1 MPDGFDVRPEQL
13 RRGAAD
19 LRADADG
26 LDDAAVQARAV
37 IDQVAGACGPG
48 PIAGAASELAAQ
60 LDRALTAIR
69 ASPAECAGAL
79 EASST
84 QYLTSDRQA
93 GAGLDGIVIP
103 GFSGPR

>member
-26 LDDAAVQARAV
+26 LGAAARALGAA
-37 IDQVAGACGPG
+37 IDQISAAAGQGPL
-48 PIAGAASELAAQ
+48 AGAAAELAARV
-60 LDRALTAIR
+60 DRAVKTVR
-69 ASPAECAGAL
+69 ASLEDCAGAL

-84 QYLTSDRQA
+84 TYLTGDGRA
-93 GAGLDGIVIP
+93 GAGFD
-103 GFSGPR
+103 GPR